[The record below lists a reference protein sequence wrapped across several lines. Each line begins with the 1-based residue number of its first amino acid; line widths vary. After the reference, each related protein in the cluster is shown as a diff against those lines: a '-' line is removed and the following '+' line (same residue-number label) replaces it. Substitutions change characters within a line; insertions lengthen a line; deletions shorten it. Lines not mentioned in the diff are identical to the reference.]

1 MSGVYIPNMEMPK
14 NCTECEWHEYYGDW
28 WLVDACRITGT
39 MPIKNAKKGRA
50 DDCPLIPVP
59 NHGRL
64 VDADALI
71 RRIYDA
77 AKQQPEIADLYED
90 EADSMI
96 AWLKTAPTIIPADKD
111 GE

>member
-1 MSGVYIPNMEMPK
+1 MSVYIKGMEMPEK
-14 NCTECEWHEYYGDW
+14 DGVWT
-28 WLVDACRITGT
+28 LRIWGNGQVERLEGYHSFLLSGV
-39 MPIKNAKKGRA
+39 KA
-50 DDCPLIPVP
+50 IPVP
-59 NHGRL
+59 SHGRL